1 MNTFTFAHGVVDLLR
16 AEVVHQD
23 GQRCALTQREVS
35 ILAYLIRRPG
45 APVSR
50 DVLLS
55 EVWKINPANVLTRTV
70 DMHISNLR
78 RKLRDDAKK
87 PVLLQTVNRHG
98 YRLVSQ
104 FGALR

>member
-1 MNTFTFAHGVVDLLR
+1 MKTFTFAHGVVDLLR
-16 AEVVHQD
+16 AEVVYHD
-23 GQRCALTQREVS
+23 GQRCALSRREIS
-35 ILAYLIRRPG
+35 ILAYLAHKPDV
-45 APVSR
+45 PVSR
-50 DVLLS
+50 DELLV
-55 EVWKINPANVLTRTV
+55 EVWKVDPARLLTRTV

-104 FGALR
+104 PGGQR